1 MQYFTKELWRD
12 MNDEREWIRGRA
24 AKEWTANSRRY
35 YAKFE
40 TIKKRL
46 PEKFVAELL
55 ARDGFHDYDFLEINF
70 VSKKNIISKKVTY
83 SCELKLTDGKDIVR
97 LELLSVTGVSIAAD
111 SFADG
116 ILGRLTWG
124 YGEFDVDSDG
134 NLQLSIVCDL
144 ANEMRF
150 SFKKLR
156 FTCKKRKGLLR

>member
-70 VSKKNIISKKVTY
+70 V
-83 SCELKLTDGKDIVR
+83 
-97 LELLSVTGVSIAAD
+97 
-111 SFADG
+111 
-116 ILGRLTWG
+116 
-124 YGEFDVDSDG
+124 
-134 NLQLSIVCDL
+134 
-144 ANEMRF
+144 
-150 SFKKLR
+150 
-156 FTCKKRKGLLR
+156 

>member
-1 MQYFTKELWRD
+1 ML
-12 MNDEREWIRGRA
+12 
-24 AKEWTANSRRY
+24 
-35 YAKFE
+35 
-40 TIKKRL
+40 
-46 PEKFVAELL
+46 
-55 ARDGFHDYDFLEINF
+55 
-70 VSKKNIISKKVTY
+70 NIISKKVTY

-97 LELLSVTGVSIAAD
+97 LDLLSVTGVSIAAD

-116 ILGRLTWG
+116 ILGRLTWR

>member
-40 TIKKRL
+40 TINKRL

-55 ARDGFHDYDFLEINF
+55 ARDGFHDNDFREINF

-111 SFADG
+111 SFANG

-156 FTCKKRKGLLR
+156 FTCRKRKGLLR

>member
-12 MNDEREWIRGRA
+12 MNDEREWIRESA
-24 AKEWTANSRRY
+24 TKEWAVNSQRY

-97 LELLSVTGVSIAAD
+97 LDLLSMTGVSIVAD
-111 SFADG
+111 SFATGSWAD
-116 ILGRLTWG
+116 
-124 YGEFDVDSDG
+124 
-134 NLQLSIVCDL
+134 
-144 ANEMRF
+144 
-150 SFKKLR
+150 
-156 FTCKKRKGLLR
+156 